1 MRKSACPAC
10 FKVPS
15 PFTYA
20 YSVVVVIFKRR
31 ATSAALAFESAIAVI
46 AIIMVARSI
55 FRGRPPRRPRALA
68 AARPAC
74 VRSAMS
80 SLSNSALCSAPHKA
94 DFGSD
99 TIEKNVREDQLKII
113 KYNHLIANLMI
124 FHNCHTMTQ
133 AFKELEAEGI
143 KLTPELAAAFSPY
156 RTHHANRFGMY
167 ELRERDLEPIDYGVT
182 FHM

>member
-31 ATSAALAFESAIAVI
+31 ATSAALALESAIAVI
-46 AIIMVARSI
+46 AIITVARSI

-68 AARPAC
+68 ATSPAC
-74 VRSAMS
+74 VRSAINS
-80 SLSNSALCSAPHKA
+80 RSNSVLCDALHKA

-99 TIEKNVREDQLKII
+99 TIEKNVRKV
-113 KYNHLIANLMI
+113 
-124 FHNCHTMTQ
+124 
-133 AFKELEAEGI
+133 
-143 KLTPELAAAFSPY
+143 S
-156 RTHHANRFGMY
+156 
-167 ELRERDLEPIDYGVT
+167 
-182 FHM
+182 